1 MSKIHSIKN
10 GKLHIYVRTDKYKG
24 KLKSNKYVGRTY
36 ISGKQKI
43 VSSGTSNLKQAKVIL
58 GKWFDELNFKKKH
71 NIQIHTNSVSD
82 LWQKFLTDIGKSTDR
97 EARTKTWYKERWNY
111 ISKCKEFMRLKVETM
126 TADDIQK
133 TYLMWRLARA
143 KSQSKVLRSATI
155 TGDLMA
161 ISGFTSWCYRNKIR
175 KDKLENIKKILSKKM
190 RRQRTSR
197 VGLTKEQYNH
207 LLSVS
212 RKRFKS
218 GRTLRIRFERE
229 RLHHFIV
236 FMVGTGLRVD
246 ECLSLHFEDI
256 QLVDRQQ
263 SKKNIQN
270 EIKIDEHSRY
280 YCKIWVRQS
289 KTKEREC
296 YSVSSSYYAITRL
309 INLYKTTG
317 LGQIKGRVWGVQSF
331 REGLNSLLNEANLKQ
346 IKRGDEILT
355 VDSKSFR
362 NTFIQFMLDKGLNST
377 SIAKNCGTSSTMIDK
392 HYTANSALDSIIGSW
407 LQTGRTKLKE
417 VS

>member
-1 MSKIHSIKN
+1 
-10 GKLHIYVRTDKYKG
+10 
-24 KLKSNKYVGRTY
+24 
-36 ISGKQKI
+36 
-43 VSSGTSNLKQAKVIL
+43 
-58 GKWFDELNFKKKH
+58 
-71 NIQIHTNSVSD
+71 
-82 LWQKFLTDIGKSTDR
+82 
-97 EARTKTWYKERWNY
+97 
-111 ISKCKEFMRLKVETM
+111 
-126 TADDIQK
+126 
-133 TYLMWRLARA
+133 
-143 KSQSKVLRSATI
+143 
-155 TGDLMA
+155 
-161 ISGFTSWCYRNKIR
+161 
-175 KDKLENIKKILSKKM
+175 M

-362 NTFIQFMLDKGLNST
+362 NTFIQFMLDKGLNAT

>member
-1 MSKIHSIKN
+1 
-10 GKLHIYVRTDKYKG
+10 
-24 KLKSNKYVGRTY
+24 
-36 ISGKQKI
+36 
-43 VSSGTSNLKQAKVIL
+43 
-58 GKWFDELNFKKKH
+58 
-71 NIQIHTNSVSD
+71 
-82 LWQKFLTDIGKSTDR
+82 
-97 EARTKTWYKERWNY
+97 
-111 ISKCKEFMRLKVETM
+111 
-126 TADDIQK
+126 
-133 TYLMWRLARA
+133 MWRLARA

-331 REGLNSLLNEANLKQ
+331 REGLNSLLNEAKLKN
-346 IKRGDEILT
+346 IKRGDETLT

>member
-10 GKLHIYVRTDKYKG
+10 GKLHIYIRTDKYKG
-24 KLKSNKYVGRTY
+24 KLKSDKFVGRTY
-36 ISGKQKI
+36 IQGKQTIK
-43 VSSGTSNLKQAKVIL
+43 SSGTNNLKQAKVIL
-58 GKWFDELNFKKKH
+58 GNWFDELNFKKKH
-71 NIQIHTNSVSD
+71 NIQIHTNSVKD

-111 ISKCKEFMRLKVETM
+111 ISKCKDFMNLKANTLDENDV
-126 TADDIQK
+126 QK

-143 KSQSKVLRSATI
+143 KSQSKVLRTATI

-161 ISGFTSWCYRNKIR
+161 ISGFTSWCYRKKIR

-263 SKKNIQN
+263 SKKIIQS
-270 EIKIDEHSRY
+270 EIKLDEHSRY

-362 NTFIQFMLDKGLNST
+362 NTFIQFMLDKGLNAT

-392 HYTANSALDSIIGSW
+392 HYTANSALDSILDSW

>member
-10 GKLHIYVRTDKYKG
+10 GKLHIYIRTDKYKG
-24 KLKSNKYVGRTY
+24 KLKSDKFVGRTY
-36 ISGKQKI
+36 IQGKQTIK
-43 VSSGTSNLKQAKVIL
+43 SSGTNNLKQAKVIL
-58 GKWFDELNFKKKH
+58 GNWFDELNFKKKH

-229 RLHHFIV
+229 RLHHFII

-246 ECLSLHFEDI
+246 ECLNLHFEDI
-256 QLVDRQQ
+256 KMIDRQKTK
-263 SKKNIQN
+263 SIIEK
-270 EIKIDEHSRY
+270 EIKLNENERY
-280 YCKIWVRQS
+280 YLQIWVRKS
-289 KTKEREC
+289 KTNERWC
-296 YSVSSSYYAITRL
+296 KSVSSAYFSYKRL

-317 LGQIKGRVWGVQSF
+317 LGKLSGNIWNVNTF
-331 REGLNSLLNEANLKQ
+331 RHGLNSLLEEANLKT
-346 IKRGDEILT
+346 IKKGDRTLT
-355 VDSKSFR
+355 IDSKSFR
-362 NTFIQFMLDKGLNST
+362 NTFIQFMLDKGVT
-377 SIAKNCGTSSTMIDK
+377 SQAIAKNCGTSTTMIDK
-392 HYTANSALDSIIGSW
+392 FYTANTALETALDSW
-407 LQTGRTKLKE
+407 LTTGRDKIKA

>member
-10 GKLHIYVRTDKYKG
+10 GKLHIYIRTDKYKG
-24 KLKSNKYVGRTY
+24 KLKSDKFVGRTY
-36 ISGKQKI
+36 IQGKQTIK
-43 VSSGTSNLKQAKVIL
+43 SSGTNNLKQAKVIL
-58 GKWFDELNFKKKH
+58 GNWFDELNFKKKH
-71 NIQIHTNSVSD
+71 NIQIHTNSVKD

-111 ISKCKEFMRLKVETM
+111 ISKCKDFMNLKANTLDENDV
-126 TADDIQK
+126 QK

-143 KSQSKVLRSATI
+143 KSQSKVLRTATI

-161 ISGFTSWCYRNKIR
+161 ISGFTSWCYRKKIR

-207 LLSVS
+207 LLLVS

-263 SKKNIQN
+263 SKKVIQS
-270 EIKIDEHSRY
+270 EIKLDEHSRY

-362 NTFIQFMLDKGLNST
+362 NTFIQFMLDKGLNAT

-392 HYTANSALDSIIGSW
+392 HYTANSALDSILDSW

>member
-10 GKLHIYVRTDKYKG
+10 GKLHIYIRTDKYKG
-24 KLKSNKYVGRTY
+24 KLKSDKFVGRTY
-36 ISGKQKI
+36 IQGKQTIK
-43 VSSGTSNLKQAKVIL
+43 SSGTNNLKQAKVIL
-58 GKWFDELNFKKKH
+58 GNWFDELNFKKKH
-71 NIQIHTNSVSD
+71 NIQIHTNSVKD

-111 ISKCKEFMRLKVETM
+111 ISKCKDFMNLKANTLDENDV
-126 TADDIQK
+126 QK

-143 KSQSKVLRSATI
+143 KSQSKVLRTATI

-161 ISGFTSWCYRNKIR
+161 ISGFTSWCYRKKIR

-263 SKKNIQN
+263 SKKVIQS
-270 EIKIDEHSRY
+270 EIKLDEHSRY

-296 YSVSSSYYAITRL
+296 YYVSSSYYAITRL

-362 NTFIQFMLDKGLNST
+362 NTFIQFMLDKGLNAT

-392 HYTANSALDSIIGSW
+392 HYTANSALDSILDSW

>member
-1 MSKIHSIKN
+1 MTKIHQLKD

-24 KLKSNKYVGRTY
+24 KLKSDKFVGRTY
-36 ISGKQKI
+36 IQGKQTIK
-43 VSSGTSNLKQAKVIL
+43 SSGTNNLKQAKVIL
-58 GKWFDELNFKKKH
+58 GNWFDELNFKKKH
-71 NIQIHTNSVSD
+71 NIQIHTNSVKD

-111 ISKCKEFMRLKVETM
+111 ISKCKDFMNLKANTLDENDV
-126 TADDIQK
+126 QK

-143 KSQSKVLRSATI
+143 KSQSKVLRTATI

-161 ISGFTSWCYRNKIR
+161 ISGFTSWCYRKKIR

-246 ECLSLHFEDI
+246 ECLNLHFEDI

-263 SKKNIQN
+263 SKKIIQS
-270 EIKIDEHSRY
+270 EIKLDEHSRY

-362 NTFIQFMLDKGLNST
+362 NTFIQFMLDKGLNAT

-392 HYTANSALDSIIGSW
+392 HYTANSALDSILDSW

>member
-10 GKLHIYVRTDKYKG
+10 GKLHIYIRTDKYKG
-24 KLKSNKYVGRTY
+24 KLKSDKFVGRTY
-36 ISGKQKI
+36 IQGKQTIK
-43 VSSGTSNLKQAKVIL
+43 SSGTNNLKQAKVIL
-58 GKWFDELNFKKKH
+58 GNWFDELNFKKKH

-331 REGLNSLLNEANLKQ
+331 REGLNSLLNEAKLKN
-346 IKRGDEILT
+346 IKRGDETLT

-392 HYTANSALDSIIGSW
+392 HYTANSALDSILDSW

>member
-1 MSKIHSIKN
+1 MTKIHQLKD

-331 REGLNSLLNEANLKQ
+331 REGLNSLLNEAKLKN
-346 IKRGDEILT
+346 IKRGDETLT